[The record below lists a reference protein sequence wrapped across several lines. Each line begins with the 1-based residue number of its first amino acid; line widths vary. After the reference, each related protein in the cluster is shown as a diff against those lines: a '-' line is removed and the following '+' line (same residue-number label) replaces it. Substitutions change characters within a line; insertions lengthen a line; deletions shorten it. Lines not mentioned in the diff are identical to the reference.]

1 MGFKNFKIWGI
12 FIVAII
18 VVAFMLFQQSNTN
31 KKELDQ
37 QAIRNM
43 ELIKGNFQVAFQSY
57 TNQKLQQE
65 RKRLLQAAPESTY
78 KEFEDFNFLKIVSI
92 ELLQEKKQEV
102 PILILNIS
110 SLKKDTISLDQLF
123 AKINNQDFFKPVFL
137 TDQSGN
143 ILYPRSEIG
152 KSFRLFEEAEGD
164 SIHLPTNKQE
174 VIYHDEEHFIYY
186 TPVTIGD
193 YKFYLVGAIKRA
205 DFESIGWKVDFTNLT
220 ILVFL
225 LGLMLF
231 SLPIFSFFGL
241 TKGDKLTRFGVFS
254 VGLSLVGILVIV
266 GFGFSF
272 FKNHHPIKDTDHE
285 IIRKEIKDSIQKTL
299 QSKIAFLN
307 EWDTTATILPIDGKL
322 SIANELIKI
331 NHTGGIT
338 EFYDKGQRDKSNQIF
353 RSLRHREYLRYFL
366 EKYKPEENKKFDSLK
381 SDDYYIGS
389 HYSLANSKQESV
401 ISRLNEDSNQVEAI
415 TFFWK
420 DSLTKFDKNREF
432 LLFKENGLLIHKS
445 QRIKIAADS
454 LQQLLSTSKWEEI
467 EGIMKS
473 NNHLSSKFEWEIPLY
488 LDGHAFKGYL
498 MMVSYKDS
506 LEVGQKDS
514 LKFDQPLWM
523 LYLKDEHLEH
533 VYSSLVTFETTLLLL
548 FYLLMLALISLANK
562 LNKSKSKNKTL
573 EKFAYNYLYPKKSKA
588 KNFEFLIWFMV
599 IYIFIILYFYH
610 LPSIHFFGI
619 FAILIIATFHFK
631 VITFMML
638 GPSWQKSDNQLSREK
653 NRKIL
658 RNSRNE
664 EISRFFWIMGV
675 VIAISFGFLFGLI
688 PFIQYSFLIIWVVGS
703 SYYSFQKRFK
713 ILENKDEKK
722 KPAEVTDLESKRT
735 RNSSVTFFHY
745 TYTSFF
751 IMWIFMIGFVPGYI
765 IYSKVHQYESKNWE
779 PQKNFSDFENTPDDF
794 WKTYD
799 EGRRLFFGS
808 LTNQN
813 ASQVKEF
820 IYSDRRTM
828 QPKLGCSLLNPDRL
842 IKPFETLKES
852 LLWSLA
858 VTLFFLM
865 ILGLFIWM
873 VYTLTKKIYFL
884 DFEGFLFHH
893 QNPNTSTLSQKVFL
907 CGLDSDNYP
916 KWIQDL
922 IDLGQNEIT
931 DCTSNPELKWQ
942 ESILPDLVEKNI
954 WVVKNVHCLPDLSL
968 LLDRLPHFIKAALNE
983 NLYLVICSGVS
994 WKQLLYQL
1002 EEPKQK
1008 IIFSQLFSSFHF
1020 EYVPIEL
1027 EPNLKVITPND
1038 EKANI
1043 LIRSRKAFFYNIW
1056 AEMSFDEKKICYY
1069 FSQEGFFNFINKPVI
1084 TELIQKGILVPRGIL
1099 DGSESTELFPILFDK
1114 HFRIFILNNVTEEE
1128 IQAFKRDEEKHGNAS
1143 SIQIAVFSFILL
1155 SVALI
1160 SYFDKNFL
1168 DQASTFVAGITGA
1181 LGGIY
1186 SLIRNSLPSTGKS
1199 KS

>member
-1 MGFKNFKIWGI
+1 MGLKNFKIWGI
-12 FIVAII
+12 FMVAII
-18 VVAFMLFQQSNTN
+18 IVAFMLFQQSTTN

-43 ELIKGNFQVAFQSY
+43 ELIKGNFQVAFQSFS
-57 TNQKLQQE
+57 NQKLQVE
-65 RKRLLQAAPESTY
+65 RKRILDESPNSEFL
-78 KEFEDFNFLKIVSI
+78 EFEDFSFVRIDSI
-92 ELLQEKKQEV
+92 NLVQEKAQEV

-110 SLKKDTISLDQLF
+110 TSQQDSISLDQLF

-137 TDQSGN
+137 TDQSGG

-152 KSFRLFEEAEGD
+152 KSLHLSDDNSAL
-164 SIHLPTNKQE
+164 LPTNKQE
-174 VIYHDEEHFIYY
+174 IIYYDEQHLIYY
-186 TPVTIGD
+186 TPVLIGN
-193 YKFYLVGAIKRA
+193 YKFYLVGAIKLR

-241 TKGDKLTRFGVFS
+241 TQGDKLTRFGVFS

-307 EWDTTATILPIDGKL
+307 QWDTTATILPMDGNL

-331 NHTGGIT
+331 NHIGAIT
-338 EFYDKGQRDKSNQIF
+338 EFYDKGQKDRSNQIF

-366 EKYKPEENKKFDSLK
+366 EKYKPEDNKNFDSLK

-488 LDGHAFKGYL
+488 LDGHAFNGYL
-498 MMVSYKDS
+498 TMVSY
-506 LEVGQKDS
+506 KDS

-533 VYSSLVTFETTLLLL
+533 VYSSLVTFETTLFLL
-548 FYLLMLALISLANK
+548 FYLLMLALISLSNK
-562 LNKSKSKNKTL
+562 LNKSKSKSKTL

-588 KNFEFLIWFMV
+588 KNFEYLIWFMV

-631 VITFMML
+631 VISYMML
-638 GPSWQKSDNQLSREK
+638 GPSWQKSNNQLSAER

-664 EISRFFWIMGV
+664 EIRRFFWIMGV
-675 VIAISFGFLFGLI
+675 IIAISFGFLFGLI
-688 PFIQYSFLIIWVVGS
+688 PIIQYSFLFIWVVGS
-703 SYYSFQKRFK
+703 SYYSFQKRLK
-713 ILENKDEKK
+713 ILEKKNEKEK
-722 KPAEVTDLESKRT
+722 LSDVTDSESQRT
-735 RNSSVTFFHY
+735 HNSNVTFFHY

-779 PQKNFSDFENTPDDF
+779 PQKNFDDFENTPDDF
-794 WKTYD
+794 WNTYD

-828 QPKLGCSLLNPDRL
+828 QPKLESSVLDPDSL
-842 IKPFETLKES
+842 IKPFQKLKES

-922 IDLGQNEIT
+922 IDLGKHEIT
-931 DCTSNPELKWQ
+931 DCTSNPDLKWG
-942 ESILPDLVEKNI
+942 ESITPNLGGKNI
-954 WVVKNVHCLPDLSL
+954 WILKNVHCLPDLL
-968 LLDRLPHFIKAALNE
+968 LLLERLPHFIKAVNE
-983 NLYLVICSGVS
+983 NIYLVISSGFS
-994 WKQLLYQL
+994 WKQLLYQIKD
-1002 EEPKQK
+1002 PHQRMV
-1008 IIFSQLFSSFHF
+1008 FSELFSSFHF

-1043 LIRSRKAFFYNIW
+1043 LIRSRKAYFYNIW
-1056 AEMSFDEKKICYY
+1056 EEMSFDEKKICYY
-1069 FSQEGFFNFINKPVI
+1069 FSQEGFFNFNNKPVI

-1186 SLIRNSLPSTGKS
+1186 SLIRNSLPSVGKGKS
-1199 KS
+1199 

>member
-1 MGFKNFKIWGI
+1 M
-12 FIVAII
+12 VAII
-18 VVAFMLFQQSNTN
+18 IVAFMLFQQSNTN

-43 ELIKGNFQVAFQSY
+43 ELIKGNFQVAFQSF
-57 TNQKLQQE
+57 TNQKLQEE
-65 RKRLLQAAPESTY
+65 RRRILNRAPNS
-78 KEFEDFNFLKIVSI
+78 KFKKFEDFDFLKVGSI
-92 ELLQEKKQEV
+92 ELVQEKEQEI
-102 PILILNIS
+102 PALILNIS

-137 TDQSGN
+137 TDLSGK

-152 KSFRLFEEAEGD
+152 KSFHSFDEAEVD
-164 SIHLPTNKQE
+164 SILLPTNKKE
-174 VIYHDEEHFIYY
+174 IIYHDEEHLIYY
-186 TPVTIGD
+186 TPVILGD
-193 YKFYLVGAIKRA
+193 YKFYLVGAIKRT

-272 FKNHHPIKDTDHE
+272 FKNHHPITDTYHE
-285 IIRKEIKDSIQKTL
+285 IIRKEIKDSIQKNL
-299 QSKIAFLN
+299 KSKIAHLN
-307 EWDTTATILPIDGKL
+307 QWDTTATILSIDGNL
-322 SIANELIKI
+322 SSANELIKI
-331 NHTGGIT
+331 DHIGAIT
-338 EFYDKGQRDKSNQIF
+338 EFYDKGEKDRSNQIF

-366 EKYKPEENKKFDSLK
+366 EKYKAEENKHFDSLK

-401 ISRLNEDSNQVEAI
+401 ISKLNKDLNQVKAI

-454 LQQLLSTSKWEEI
+454 LQQLLSKSKWEEI

-488 LDGHAFKGYL
+488 LDGHAYTGYL
-498 MMVSYKDS
+498 MMVSYEDS
-506 LEVGQKDS
+506 LEYGQKNS

-588 KNFEFLIWFMV
+588 KNFEYLIWFMV

-610 LPSIHFFGI
+610 LPYIHFFGI
-619 FAILIIATFHFK
+619 FAILVIATFHFK

-638 GPSWQKSDNQLSREK
+638 GPSWQKSNSQLSAEK
-653 NRKIL
+653 NRKIIK
-658 RNSRNE
+658 NSRNQ

-675 VIAISFGFLFGLI
+675 VIAISFGLLFGLI
-688 PFIQYSFLIIWVVGS
+688 PHIQYSILFIWVVVS
-703 SYYSFQKRFK
+703 SYYSFHKRLK
-713 ILENKDEKK
+713 ILEKKNEKIRPVDETDT
-722 KPAEVTDLESKRT
+722 ETQRSQHSNVTI
-735 RNSSVTFFHY
+735 FHY

-765 IYSKVHQYESKNWE
+765 IYSKVHQFESKNWE
-779 PQKNFSDFENTPDDF
+779 PQKNLEDFENTPDDF
-794 WKTYD
+794 WRIYD

-820 IYSDRRTM
+820 IYTDRRLL
-828 QPKLGCSLLNPDRL
+828 QPKLAHLKLIDTESL
-842 IKPFETLKES
+842 IKPFKKLKES
-852 LLWSLA
+852 ILWSVS
-858 VTLFFLM
+858 VTLFFLL

-884 DFEGFLFHH
+884 DFEGFLYHH
-893 QNPNTSTLSQKVFL
+893 QNPNTSTLNQKVFL
-907 CGLDSDNYP
+907 CGLDSENFP

-922 IDLGQNEIT
+922 IDLGKHEVT
-931 DCTSNPELKWQ
+931 DCTSNPELKWG
-942 ESILPDLVEKNI
+942 ESTVPNLKGKNI
-954 WVVKNVHCLPDLSL
+954 WVIKNVHCLPDLSL
-968 LLDRLPHFIKAALNE
+968 LLERLPHFINALNG
-983 NLYLVICSGVS
+983 NIYLVISSGVS
-994 WKQLLYQL
+994 WKQLLYQIKD
-1002 EEPKQK
+1002 PKQNM
-1008 IIFSQLFSSFHF
+1008 IFSQLFSSFHF

-1027 EPNLKVITPND
+1027 DPNLKVVTPND
-1038 EKANI
+1038 EKASI
-1043 LIRSRKAFFYNIW
+1043 LIRSRKAYFYNIW
-1056 AEMSFDEKKICYY
+1056 SEMSFDEKKICYY
-1069 FSQEGFFNFINKPVI
+1069 FSQEGFFNFNNKPVI

-1186 SLIRNSLPSTGKS
+1186 SLIRNSLPSVGKN